1 MRESALHSEIED
13 LLPKTSLKSYS
24 FIGVYSKF
32 MYLCRLKQPDMNG
45 KVIIVSAPSGAGKTS
60 IVKHVLQFLP
70 ELRFSTSATTR
81 AKREGEINGKD
92 YHFLSVDDFKKGI
105 RHDAFLEWEEVY
117 ANQFYGTLKSEIQRI
132 WDEGK
137 VVIFDVDVKG
147 GLNIK
152 KYFGDKALA
161 IFVEPPT
168 VQELE
173 NRLRKRGTETEESLR
188 KRVEKAEYELS
199 FAPQFDKIILNDNL
213 DDAREEM
220 LQTIREFLDKE

>member
-1 MRESALHSEIED
+1 MRSPHG
-13 LLPKTSLKSYS
+13 TSGAQCGVADNQKKS
-24 FIGVYSKF
+24 
-32 MYLCRLKQPDMNG
+32 YLCRLKQPSMNG

-60 IVKHVLQFLP
+60 IVKHVLNFLP

-81 AKREGEINGKD
+81 AMREGEVNGRD
-92 YHFLSVDDFKKGI
+92 YHFLSVEDFKKGI
-105 RHDAFLEWEEVY
+105 QRDEFLEWEEVY
-117 ANQFYGTLKSEIQRI
+117 HNQFYGTPKSEIRRI

-152 KYFGDKALA
+152 KFFGDDALA

-213 DDAREEM
+213 DEARAEM
-220 LQTIREFLDKE
+220 LTTIQEFLDKE

>member
-1 MRESALHSEIED
+1 M
-13 LLPKTSLKSYS
+13 K
-24 FIGVYSKF
+24 
-32 MYLCRLKQPDMNG
+32 G

-60 IVKHVLQFLP
+60 IVKHVLGFLP

-81 AKREGEINGKD
+81 AKREGEVNGRD

-105 RHDAFLEWEEVY
+105 KKDEFLEWEEVY

-137 VVIFDVDVKG
+137 TVIFDVDVKG

-152 KYFGDKALA
+152 KYYGDDALA

-199 FAPQFDKIILNDNL
+199 FAPQFDKVILNDNL
-213 DDAREEM
+213 DDARAEM
-220 LQTIREFLDKE
+220 LQTIRDFLDKK

>member
-1 MRESALHSEIED
+1 M
-13 LLPKTSLKSYS
+13 T
-24 FIGVYSKF
+24 
-32 MYLCRLKQPDMNG
+32 G

-81 AKREGEINGKD
+81 TKREGEINGKD

-105 RHDAFLEWEEVY
+105 KRDEFLEWEEVY

-137 VVIFDVDVKG
+137 TVIFDVDVKG

-199 FAPQFDKIILNDNL
+199 FAPRFDKIILNDDL
-213 DDAREEM
+213 EVARAEM
-220 LQTIREFLDKE
+220 LQTIRQFLDEE

>member
-1 MRESALHSEIED
+1 M
-13 LLPKTSLKSYS
+13 T
-24 FIGVYSKF
+24 
-32 MYLCRLKQPDMNG
+32 G

-81 AKREGEINGKD
+81 KMREGEVNGQD
-92 YHFLSVDDFKKGI
+92 YHFLTVDDFKKGI
-105 RHDAFLEWEEVY
+105 ERDDFLEWEEVY
-117 ANQFYGTLKSEIQRI
+117 ANQFYGTLKSEIERI
-132 WDEGK
+132 WNEGK
-137 VVIFDVDVKG
+137 TVIFDVDVKG

-152 KYFGDKALA
+152 NYFGDNALA

-168 VQELE
+168 IEELE

-213 DDAREEM
+213 DDARAEM
-220 LQTIREFLDKE
+220 LSAIREFLDKE

>member
-1 MRESALHSEIED
+1 
-13 LLPKTSLKSYS
+13 
-24 FIGVYSKF
+24 
-32 MYLCRLKQPDMNG
+32 MNG
-45 KVIIVSAPSGAGKTS
+45 KVVIVSAPSGAGKTS
-60 IVKHVLQFLP
+60 IVKHVLELLP

-81 AKREGEINGKD
+81 AMRKGEVNGKD
-92 YHFLSVDDFKKGI
+92 YHFLTVDDFKRGI
-105 RHDAFLEWEEVY
+105 SHDEFLEWEEVY
-117 ANQFYGTLKSEIQRI
+117 HNQFYGTLKSEIQRI

-152 KYFGDKALA
+152 KFFGDKALA
-161 IFVEPPT
+161 LFVEPPT

-188 KRVEKAEYELS
+188 KRVAKAEYELS

-220 LQTIREFLDKE
+220 LQTIREFLNKE

>member
-1 MRESALHSEIED
+1 M
-13 LLPKTSLKSYS
+13 
-24 FIGVYSKF
+24 GVEKNTIF
-32 MYLCRLKQPDMNG
+32 AAKIQPNMTG

-60 IVKHVLQFLP
+60 IVKHVLQYLP

-81 AKREGEINGKD
+81 SMREGEVNGKD

-105 RHDAFLEWEEVY
+105 SRDDFLEWEEVY

-168 VQELE
+168 IEELE
-173 NRLRKRGTETEESLR
+173 NRLRKRGTETDESLR

-199 FAPQFDKIILNDNL
+199 FAPKFDKIILNDNL

-220 LQTIREFLDKE
+220 LHTIREFLDQE

>member
-1 MRESALHSEIED
+1 
-13 LLPKTSLKSYS
+13 
-24 FIGVYSKF
+24 
-32 MYLCRLKQPDMNG
+32 MNG

-60 IVKHVLQFLP
+60 IVKHVLELLP
-70 ELRFSTSATTR
+70 ELRFSISATTR
-81 AKREGEINGKD
+81 TKRDGEVNGKD

-105 RHDAFLEWEEVY
+105 RRDAFLEWEEVY

-152 KYFGDKALA
+152 KYFGDNALA

>member
-1 MRESALHSEIED
+1 M
-13 LLPKTSLKSYS
+13 T
-24 FIGVYSKF
+24 
-32 MYLCRLKQPDMNG
+32 G

-81 AKREGEINGKD
+81 TKREGEINGKD

-105 RHDAFLEWEEVY
+105 KRNEFLEWEEVY

-137 VVIFDVDVKG
+137 TVIFDVDVKG

-199 FAPQFDKIILNDNL
+199 FAPQFDRIILNDDL
-213 DDAREEM
+213 EVARAEM
-220 LQTIREFLDKE
+220 LQTIRQFLDKE

>member
-1 MRESALHSEIED
+1 MA
-13 LLPKTSLKSYS
+13 
-24 FIGVYSKF
+24 
-32 MYLCRLKQPDMNG
+32 G

-81 AKREGEINGKD
+81 NMREGEINGKD

-105 RHDAFLEWEEVY
+105 ERDDFLEWEEVY
-117 ANQFYGTLKSEIQRI
+117 ANQFYGTLKSEIDKI

-137 VVIFDVDVKG
+137 TVIFDVDVKG

-152 KYFGDKALA
+152 NYFGDNALA

-168 VQELE
+168 I
-173 NRLRKRGTETEESLR
+173 G
-188 KRVEKAEYELS
+188 
-199 FAPQFDKIILNDNL
+199 
-213 DDAREEM
+213 
-220 LQTIREFLDKE
+220 

>member
-1 MRESALHSEIED
+1 
-13 LLPKTSLKSYS
+13 
-24 FIGVYSKF
+24 
-32 MYLCRLKQPDMNG
+32 MNG

-60 IVKHVLQFLP
+60 IVKHVLKSLP

-81 AKREGEINGKD
+81 TMREGEINGKD
-92 YHFLSVDDFKKGI
+92 YHFLTVDDFKRGI
-105 RHDAFLEWEEVY
+105 SHDEFLEWEEVY
-117 ANQFYGTLKSEIQRI
+117 HNQFYGTLKSEIRRI

-152 KYFGDKALA
+152 KFFGDNALA

-188 KRVEKAEYELS
+188 KRVAKAEYELS
-199 FAPQFDKIILNDNL
+199 FARSSTRSSLTTTSTMPVRRCSKPSANFSTKNEWQ
-213 DDAREEM
+213 A
-220 LQTIREFLDKE
+220 QTYCHCRGGGFQTFSGQKTLRTS

>member
-1 MRESALHSEIED
+1 M
-13 LLPKTSLKSYS
+13 K
-24 FIGVYSKF
+24 
-32 MYLCRLKQPDMNG
+32 G

-60 IVKHVLQFLP
+60 IVKHVLEFLP

-81 AKREGEINGKD
+81 AMREGEVNGKD
-92 YHFLSVDDFKKGI
+92 YHFLTVDDFKNGI
-105 RHDAFLEWEEVY
+105 SNDEFLEWEEVY

-220 LQTIREFLDKE
+220 LQTIREFLDK

>member
-1 MRESALHSEIED
+1 
-13 LLPKTSLKSYS
+13 
-24 FIGVYSKF
+24 
-32 MYLCRLKQPDMNG
+32 MNG

-60 IVKHVLQFLP
+60 IVKHVLKSLP
-70 ELRFSTSATTR
+70 QLRFSTSATTR
-81 AKREGEINGKD
+81 AMREGEINGKD
-92 YHFLSVDDFKKGI
+92 YHFLTVDDFKRGI
-105 RHDAFLEWEEVY
+105 RRNEFLEWEEVY

-137 VVIFDVDVKG
+137 TVIFDVDVKG

-152 KYFGDKALA
+152 KYFGDNALA

-188 KRVEKAEYELS
+188 KRVAKAEYELS

-213 DDAREEM
+213 DDAREKM
-220 LQTIREFLDKE
+220 LQAIREFLDKE

>member
-1 MRESALHSEIED
+1 MA
-13 LLPKTSLKSYS
+13 
-24 FIGVYSKF
+24 
-32 MYLCRLKQPDMNG
+32 G

-81 AKREGEINGKD
+81 SMREGEINGQD
-92 YHFLSVDDFKKGI
+92 YHFLTVDDFKKGI
-105 RHDAFLEWEEVY
+105 ERDDFLEWEEVY

-137 VVIFDVDVKG
+137 TVIFDVDVKG

-152 KYFGDKALA
+152 NYFGDNALA

-168 VQELE
+168 IQELE

-199 FAPQFDKIILNDNL
+199 FAPKFDKIILNDDL
-213 DDAREEM
+213 EVARGEM
-220 LQTIREFLDKE
+220 LQTIRQFLDKE

>member
-1 MRESALHSEIED
+1 MPLTQKIVFLRL
-13 LLPKTSLKSYS
+13 
-24 FIGVYSKF
+24 
-32 MYLCRLKQPDMNG
+32 LKQPVMKG

-60 IVKHVLQFLP
+60 IVKHVLQYLP
-70 ELRFSTSATTR
+70 ELSFSTSATTR
-81 AKREGEINGKD
+81 TMREGEINGKD
-92 YHFLSVDDFKKGI
+92 YYFLSVEDFKKGI
-105 RHDAFLEWEEVY
+105 CRDVFLEWEEVY

-137 VVIFDVDVKG
+137 TVIFDVDVKG

-168 VQELE
+168 IEELE
-173 NRLRKRGTETEESLR
+173 NRLRKRGTETEESLH

-199 FAPQFDKIILNDNL
+199 FAPKFDKIILNDDL
-213 DDAREEM
+213 DVAREEM
-220 LQTIREFLDKE
+220 LHTIREFLDKE

>member
-1 MRESALHSEIED
+1 
-13 LLPKTSLKSYS
+13 
-24 FIGVYSKF
+24 
-32 MYLCRLKQPDMNG
+32 MNG

-81 AKREGEINGKD
+81 DIREGEVNGKD
-92 YHFLSVDDFKKGI
+92 YHFLTVDEFKDGI
-105 RHDAFLEWEEVY
+105 DRDNFLEWEEVY
-117 ANQFYGTLKSEIQRI
+117 HNQFYGTLKSEIRRI

-161 IFVEPPT
+161 
-168 VQELE
+168 
-173 NRLRKRGTETEESLR
+173 
-188 KRVEKAEYELS
+188 
-199 FAPQFDKIILNDNL
+199 
-213 DDAREEM
+213 
-220 LQTIREFLDKE
+220 

>member
-1 MRESALHSEIED
+1 M
-13 LLPKTSLKSYS
+13 T
-24 FIGVYSKF
+24 
-32 MYLCRLKQPDMNG
+32 G

-60 IVKHVLQFLP
+60 IVKHVLQYLP

-81 AKREGEINGKD
+81 TMREGEVNGKD

-105 RHDAFLEWEEVY
+105 ERNDFLEWEEVY
-117 ANQFYGTLKSEIQRI
+117 RNQFYGTLKSEIQRI

-137 VVIFDVDVKG
+137 TVIFDVDVKG

-152 KYFGDKALA
+152 KYFGDNALA

-168 VQELE
+168 IEELE
-173 NRLRKRGTETEESLR
+173 NRLRKRGTETDESLR

-199 FAPQFDKIILNDNL
+199 FAPKFDKIILNDNL

-220 LQTIREFLDKE
+220 LQTIREFLD

>member
-1 MRESALHSEIED
+1 
-13 LLPKTSLKSYS
+13 
-24 FIGVYSKF
+24 
-32 MYLCRLKQPDMNG
+32 MNG

-60 IVKHVLQFLP
+60 IVKHVLRFLP

-81 AKREGEINGKD
+81 AMREGEVNGKD
-92 YHFLSVDDFKKGI
+92 YHFLSVEDFKKGI
-105 RHDAFLEWEEVY
+105 KRDDFLEWEEVY
-117 ANQFYGTLKSEIQRI
+117 RNQFYGTLKSEIRRI

-199 FAPQFDKIILNDNL
+199 FAPKFDTVVVNDDLQEAKENTLQKIAQFLAISNY
-213 DDAREEM
+213 
-220 LQTIREFLDKE
+220 

>member
-1 MRESALHSEIED
+1 M
-13 LLPKTSLKSYS
+13 T
-24 FIGVYSKF
+24 
-32 MYLCRLKQPDMNG
+32 G

-60 IVKHVLQFLP
+60 IVKHVLQYLP

-81 AKREGEINGKD
+81 SMREGEVNGKD
-92 YHFLSVDDFKKGI
+92 YHFLTVDDFKKGI
-105 RHDAFLEWEEVY
+105 SRDDFLEWEEVY
-117 ANQFYGTLKSEIQRI
+117 ANQFYGTLKSEIRRI

-137 VVIFDVDVKG
+137 TVIFDVDVKG

-152 KYFGDKALA
+152 KYFGDNALA

-168 VQELE
+168 IEELE
-173 NRLRKRGTETEESLR
+173 NRLRKRGTETDESLR

-199 FAPQFDKIILNDNL
+199 FAPKFDKIILNDNL

-220 LQTIREFLDKE
+220 LHTIREFLDQE

>member
-1 MRESALHSEIED
+1 M
-13 LLPKTSLKSYS
+13 T
-24 FIGVYSKF
+24 
-32 MYLCRLKQPDMNG
+32 G

-81 AKREGEINGKD
+81 TMREGEINGKD

-105 RHDAFLEWEEVY
+105 ERDDFLEWEEVY

-137 VVIFDVDVKG
+137 TVIFDVDVKG

-173 NRLRKRGTETEESLR
+173 NRLRNRGTETEESLR

-199 FAPQFDKIILNDNL
+199 FAPRFDKIILNDDL
-213 DDAREEM
+213 EVARAEM
-220 LQTIREFLDKE
+220 LQTIRQFLDEE

>member
-1 MRESALHSEIED
+1 M
-13 LLPKTSLKSYS
+13 T
-24 FIGVYSKF
+24 
-32 MYLCRLKQPDMNG
+32 G

-60 IVKHVLQFLP
+60 IVKHVLQYLP

-81 AKREGEINGKD
+81 TKREGEINGKD

-105 RHDAFLEWEEVY
+105 NRDEFLEWEEVY
-117 ANQFYGTLKSEIQRI
+117 ANQFYDTLKSEIQRI

-137 VVIFDVDVKG
+137 TVIFDVDVKG

-199 FAPQFDKIILNDNL
+199 FAPRFDKIILNDDL
-213 DDAREEM
+213 EVARAEM
-220 LQTIREFLDKE
+220 LQTIRQFLDEE

>member
-1 MRESALHSEIED
+1 M
-13 LLPKTSLKSYS
+13 T
-24 FIGVYSKF
+24 
-32 MYLCRLKQPDMNG
+32 G

-60 IVKHVLQFLP
+60 IVKHVLQYLP

-81 AKREGEINGKD
+81 TMREGEVNGKD

-105 RHDAFLEWEEVY
+105 ERNDFLEWEEVY
-117 ANQFYGTLKSEIQRI
+117 RNQFYGTLKSEIQRI

-137 VVIFDVDVKG
+137 TVIFDVDVKG

-152 KYFGDKALA
+152 KYFGENALA

-213 DDAREEM
+213 DEARAEM
-220 LQTIREFLDKE
+220 LQTIREFLD

>member
-1 MRESALHSEIED
+1 M
-13 LLPKTSLKSYS
+13 
-24 FIGVYSKF
+24 
-32 MYLCRLKQPDMNG
+32 
-45 KVIIVSAPSGAGKTS
+45 
-60 IVKHVLQFLP
+60 
-70 ELRFSTSATTR
+70 
-81 AKREGEINGKD
+81 
-92 YHFLSVDDFKKGI
+92 DDFKKGI
-105 RHDAFLEWEEVY
+105 RRNDFLEWEEVY

-137 VVIFDVDVKG
+137 TVIFDVDVKG

-152 KYFGDKALA
+152 KYFGDNALA

-173 NRLRKRGTETEESLR
+173 NRLRNRGTETEESLR

>member
-1 MRESALHSEIED
+1 M
-13 LLPKTSLKSYS
+13 T
-24 FIGVYSKF
+24 
-32 MYLCRLKQPDMNG
+32 G

-60 IVKHVLQFLP
+60 IVKHVLQYLP

-81 AKREGEINGKD
+81 TMREGEVNGKD

-105 RHDAFLEWEEVY
+105 ERNDFLEWEEVY
-117 ANQFYGTLKSEIQRI
+117 RNQFYGTLKSEIQRI

-137 VVIFDVDVKG
+137 TVIFDVDVKG

-152 KYFGDKALA
+152 KYFGENALA

-199 FAPQFDKIILNDNL
+199 FAPKFDKIILNDNL
-213 DDAREEM
+213 DDARAEM
-220 LQTIREFLDKE
+220 LQTIREFLD

>member
-1 MRESALHSEIED
+1 
-13 LLPKTSLKSYS
+13 
-24 FIGVYSKF
+24 
-32 MYLCRLKQPDMNG
+32 MNG
-45 KVIIVSAPSGAGKTS
+45 KVIIVSAPSGVGKTS

-81 AKREGEINGKD
+81 AMREGEVNGKD
-92 YHFLSVDDFKKGI
+92 YHFLTVDEFKDGI
-105 RHDAFLEWEEVY
+105 DRDNFLEWEEVY
-117 ANQFYGTLKSEIQRI
+117 RNQFYGTLKSEIDRI

-152 KYFGDKALA
+152 KYFGDNALA
-161 IFVEPPT
+161 IFVEPPS

-173 NRLRKRGTETEESLR
+173 NRLRKRGTETDESLR
-188 KRVEKAEYELS
+188 KRVEKADYELS
-199 FAPQFDKIILNDNL
+199 FAPQFDKVILNDNL

>member
-1 MRESALHSEIED
+1 M
-13 LLPKTSLKSYS
+13 K
-24 FIGVYSKF
+24 
-32 MYLCRLKQPDMNG
+32 G

-60 IVKHVLQFLP
+60 IVKHVLDYLP

-81 AKREGEINGKD
+81 TMREGEINGRD

-105 RHDAFLEWEEVY
+105 KRNDFLEWEEVY

-137 VVIFDVDVKG
+137 TVIFDVDVKG

-152 KYFGDKALA
+152 KYFGDNALA

-199 FAPQFDKIILNDNL
+199 FAPQFDKVILNDNL
-213 DDAREEM
+213 DDARAEM
-220 LQTIREFLDKE
+220 LQTIQEFLNAK

>member
-1 MRESALHSEIED
+1 M
-13 LLPKTSLKSYS
+13 T
-24 FIGVYSKF
+24 
-32 MYLCRLKQPDMNG
+32 G

-60 IVKHVLQFLP
+60 IVKHVLDFLP

-81 AKREGEINGKD
+81 AMREGEINGRD
-92 YHFLSVDDFKKGI
+92 YHFLTVDDFKRGI
-105 RHDAFLEWEEVY
+105 DRDEFLEWEEVY
-117 ANQFYGTLKSEIQRI
+117 HNQFYGTLKSEIRRI

-152 KYFGDKALA
+152 KFFGDNALA
-161 IFVEPPT
+161 VFIEPPT

-199 FAPQFDKIILNDNL
+199 FAPQFDKIIVNDNL
-213 DDAREEM
+213 DDALAEM
-220 LQTIREFLDKE
+220 LHTIREFLDEE